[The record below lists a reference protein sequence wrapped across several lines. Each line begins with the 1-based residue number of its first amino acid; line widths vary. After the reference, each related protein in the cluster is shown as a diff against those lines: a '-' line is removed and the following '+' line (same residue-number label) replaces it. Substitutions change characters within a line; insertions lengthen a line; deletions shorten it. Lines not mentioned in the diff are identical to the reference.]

1 MSVQTTGVNPQC
13 WCWLSVL
20 KIHETEFLVCV
31 SFVSFWLLFPFP
43 GKTQDSELQTHLLP
57 DGSQLSMKMASLSQ
71 RGGTGVD
78 CTIMSCSLWYDY
90 ATDYNDDAT
99 DDDGVD
105 DDGICSSVVHVHP
118 SCFSLFSA
126 FRWEWCPTVSW
137 APLTIALRVTMSY
150 HTWRRSSVSGIT
162 MTWLSRLTRP
172 AYAPSAV
179 AWTVTPAVNSPIP
192 VSLYRFVT
200 YTFSCSLWLL
210 FFPQSVCVHLSL
222 SLPLSHICMCFHLL
236 SLGP

>member
-1 MSVQTTGVNPQC
+1 M
-13 WCWLSVL
+13 
-20 KIHETEFLVCV
+20 VCV

-105 DDGICSSVVHVHP
+105 DVISLWFMFNPHV
-118 SCFSLFSA
+118 FL
-126 FRWEWCPTVSW
+126 
-137 APLTIALRVTMSY
+137 
-150 HTWRRSSVSGIT
+150 
-162 MTWLSRLTRP
+162 
-172 AYAPSAV
+172 
-179 AWTVTPAVNSPIP
+179 
-192 VSLYRFVT
+192 
-200 YTFSCSLWLL
+200 CSL
-210 FFPQSVCVHLSL
+210 LSGE
-222 SLPLSHICMCFHLL
+222 SGVQPYPEHH
-236 SLGP
+236 